1 MLKLNKNITLN
12 GVVEIDGVQAAYIGA
27 TINTD
32 GINNTSVTKTITNQ
46 ELYARNKAQ
55 VRADVAAFEA
65 ELYKT
70 EDEVLISKTESP
82 EGEN

>member
-1 MLKLNKNITLN
+1 MIKINKNISLN
-12 GVVEIDGVQAAYIGA
+12 GIIEIDGVQVAYIGA

-46 ELYARNKAQ
+46 ELYSKNKTE
-55 VRADVAAFEA
+55 VRANVAAFEA

-70 EDEVLISKTESP
+70 EDELM
-82 EGEN
+82 EGSTDEVNQ

>member
-1 MLKLNKNITLN
+1 MIKINKNISLN
-12 GVVEIDGVQAAYIGA
+12 GIIEIDGVQVAYIGA

-46 ELYARNKAQ
+46 DLYSKNKTE

-70 EDEVLISKTESP
+70 EDEIMGGNIDET
-82 EGEN
+82 N

>member
-1 MLKLNKNITLN
+1 MIKINKNISLN
-12 GVVEIDGVQAAYIGA
+12 GVIEIDGVQVAYIGA

-46 ELYARNKAQ
+46 ELYSKNKTE
-55 VRADVAAFEA
+55 VRADVAVFEA

-70 EDEVLISKTESP
+70 EDEIMGGNIDET
-82 EGEN
+82 N